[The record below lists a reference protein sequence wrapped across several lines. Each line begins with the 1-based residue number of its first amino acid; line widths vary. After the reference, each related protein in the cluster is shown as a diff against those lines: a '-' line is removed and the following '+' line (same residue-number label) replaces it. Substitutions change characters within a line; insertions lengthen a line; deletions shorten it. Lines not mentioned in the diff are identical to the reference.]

1 MQFEYNKKNTH
12 TYGYKTNKSTYFNI
26 YSLTM
31 CISGSIYNFLL
42 TCGNIKYTVEFY
54 CKLK

>member
-1 MQFEYNKKNTH
+1 MQFEYNTKNTH